1 MELLKEAVDRAIQ
14 GEGGVVFLH
23 GEAGIGKTRLTRELG
38 VYARLRGMRV
48 LYGRCPA
55 LFRMDGVPPYILWKE
70 VIKDYLEACT
80 PEQLYRVIGF
90 YPAEDAKLVPELSQ
104 KLRSIP
110 QSFPISPEQEQN
122 RLFEAVSQ
130 FITNIS
136 RETPL
141 LVVLDDLQWTDSS
154 SLLLLHYLAHGVQKT
169 PLLLLG
175 AYRSTDIDATHPL
188 TPVLAELKRERLPQS
203 VSLKR
208 MSPEDTSEM
217 IKQTLEQDDIP
228 PEFCRIV
235 YEKTRGNPFFIEEVI
250 ESLKEEEVIYREEN
264 KWKIKEVSEIEFPE
278 TIKNVVQTRINRL
291 DDDCQNVLKMA
302 SLIGTDFTFEALQAV
317 TGLNEDKLRKTV
329 DGLLKIGLLKHR
341 DVRGQV
347 VCSFAD
353 ILVRD
358 VVNEEAGTYERKKLH
373 EVVGTALE
381 KVYAAKIDEHLGE
394 LASHFLEGGDK
405 EKARDYFLKAG
416 DKAAKMHAYSEAA
429 SYLQS
434 ALRLLEEKEGDT
446 QEKARVLEGLGDIKW
461 LVAEYEPCMKRWNE
475 ALNLWK
481 QLDEKEK
488 LAILHRKMAVTLWRG
503 IGNTEQARENFEEAL
518 KILET
523 KPESVELAALYAARA
538 TMSVFAEDVTSARSW
553 VEKALELAKRLNAS
567 EALASSYVDLGLVF
581 DSTGEKEK
589 AVECYEKALKIAFDN
604 GYAIVTCRAYVNL
617 ANALP
622 AGENERRLECYE
634 KAWELGKK
642 VGAIDVIS
650 LSGSHLSW
658 AYFAMGNSKKALTL
672 LEQSESLDR
681 KTGNLFN
688 LSVSTHYLGLVHSYL
703 GEWNKGEQYLKE
715 ALSIAKRTNAALWT
729 SMSLQS
735 LGAAYY
741 ARGEYAKAKSFF
753 DEMDEINEKR
763 GIKAVQ
769 MYFFFGG
776 MSSLPVPVLNDIAL
790 GEIDEAKRLL
800 DDMGKFAHEK
810 QDKRLI
816 AGEEVGRAMLLCA
829 EKKWTESIDLFER
842 SLQEYEALGAR
853 RWNVYG
859 LANFLYAYA
868 RVYLERNQLGDREKA
883 SKLLNQALEIFLE
896 MGAKKDVEK
905 TMMLVEA
912 LKSPSAQTP
921 ETTLG
926 PEGHEVTDLQVNI
939 IAAPK
944 EIKIGESLE
953 LEIELANTRKEG
965 AILLIKITEVVP
977 EGFAISKK
985 PEFYR
990 MEGDCLNMKEKQLGP
1005 QETEEVKLVLTPKV
1019 QGTLHIKPKTL
1030 FIDTNGKEKTLE
1042 PKPTSITVKELGIK
1056 GWLKGER

>member
-1 MELLKEAVDRAIQ
+1 MAKQ
-14 GEGGVVFLH
+14 GWLN
-23 GEAGIGKTRLTRELG
+23 LG

-70 VIKDYLEACT
+70 VIKDYLEECT

-90 YPAEDAKLVPELSQ
+90 YPAEVANLVPELSQ

-141 LVVLDDLQWTDSS
+141 LVVLDDLQWTDPS

-228 PEFCRIV
+228 SEFCKIV
-235 YEKTRGNPFFIEEVI
+235 YEKTRGNPFFTEEVI

-278 TIKNVVQTRINRL
+278 TIRNVVKARINRL

-302 SLIGTDFTFEALQAV
+302 SFIGTDFTFEALQAV
-317 TGLNEDKLRKTV
+317 TGSNEDKLRKIV
-329 DGLLKIGLLKHR
+329 DGLLKIGLFKHK
-341 DVRGQV
+341 DVRGEV

-353 ILVRD
+353 LLVRD

-373 EVVGTALE
+373 GVVGAALE
-381 KVYAAKIDEHLGE
+381 KVYAAKIDNHLGE
-394 LASHFLEGGDK
+394 LASHFLEGG
-405 EKARDYFLKAG
+405 EKQKACDYFLKAG
-416 DKAAKMHAYSEAA
+416 DKAAKIYANSEAT
-429 SYLQS
+429 SYLLS
-434 ALRLLEEKEGDT
+434 ALKLIEEKESET
-446 QEKARVLEGLGDIKW
+446 REKALVLERLGDIKW

-475 ALNLWK
+475 VLLLWK

-488 LAILHRKMAVTLWRG
+488 LAGLHRKMAVTLWRA
-503 IGNTEQARENFEEAL
+503 IGNTDQARENFEEAL
-518 KILET
+518 KILEAE
-523 KPESVELAALYAARA
+523 PESVELAALYAARA
-538 TMSVFAEDVTSARSW
+538 SMSVFAEDVTRARSW

-581 DSTGEKEK
+581 DSAGEKEK
-589 AVECYEKALKIAFDN
+589 AVGCYEKALKIALDN
-604 GYAIVTCRAYVNL
+604 GYAIIACRVYIDL
-617 ANALP
+617 ANVLP
-622 AGENERRLECYE
+622 AGENQRRLDCYE
-634 KAWELGKK
+634 KGFELAKK
-642 VGAIDVIS
+642 TGAIDSIS
-650 LSGSHLSW
+650 LIGSYLASV
-658 AYFAMGNSKKALTL
+658 YLGMGNSDKALTL

-688 LSVSTHYLGLVHSYL
+688 LGASTHYLGVVYHSL

-715 ALSIAKRTNAALWT
+715 SLGIAKKTNNAFWV
-729 SMSLQS
+729 SIDYYS
-735 LGAAYY
+735 LGAVYY
-741 ARGEYAKAKSFF
+741 HRGEYAKAKGFF
-753 DEMDEINEKR
+753 DEMAEINEKR
-763 GIKAVQ
+763 GIEAVQ
-769 MYFFFGG
+769 MYLFY
-776 MSSLPVPVLNDIAL
+776 SALSPLPVPILNDIAL
-790 GEIDEAKRLL
+790 GEIDKAKRLL
-800 DDMGKFAHEK
+800 DDMHKFAHEK
-810 QDKRLI
+810 QNKRLI
-816 AGEEVGRAMLLCA
+816 AGEDVTRAMLLCA

-853 RWNVYG
+853 QWNVDE
-859 LANFLYAYA
+859 LANILYAYA

-896 MGAKKDVEK
+896 MGAKKDIEE
-905 TMMLVEA
+905 TMTLIEA

-921 ETTLG
+921 ETTLSPKG
-926 PEGHEVTDLQVNI
+926 PEVTDLQANI
-939 IAAPK
+939 IATPK

-953 LEIELANTRKEG
+953 LEIELINTRKEG
-965 AILLIKITEVVP
+965 AILLTKITEVVP

-990 MEGDCLNMKEKQLGP
+990 MEGDCLNMKEKRLGP

-1019 QGTLHIKPKTL
+1019 QGTLHVKPKIL
-1030 FIDTNGKEKTLE
+1030 FIDANGKEKTLE